1 MRTLYL
7 ISYDVGHPRRLR
19 QVFRYLQGYRVHG
32 QKSVF
37 ECWITQGEKRQ
48 ILSTLPT
55 LAELEEDRIHI
66 FQLDPRQQVL
76 CFGQASTSRPG
87 GFFIV

>member
-7 ISYDVGHPRRLR
+7 ISYDISDPRRLR
-19 QVFRYLQGYRVHG
+19 RVFRYLQGYRVNG

-37 ECWITQGEKRQ
+37 ECWITPAERRE
-48 ILSTLPT
+48 ILLNLPKMT
-55 LAELEEDRIHI
+55 EPEQDRVHI

-76 CFGQASTSRPG
+76 CFGQAVSGSPT